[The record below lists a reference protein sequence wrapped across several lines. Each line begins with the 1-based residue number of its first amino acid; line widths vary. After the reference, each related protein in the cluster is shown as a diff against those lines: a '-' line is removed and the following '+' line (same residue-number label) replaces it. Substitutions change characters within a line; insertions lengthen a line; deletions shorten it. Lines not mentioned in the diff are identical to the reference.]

1 MPEKQTNKERLKE
14 ITDSI
19 EQGIKDLFE
28 SEKYKQYLTTMSK
41 FHTYSV
47 NNTMLIHMQRPNAS
61 KVAGFN
67 KWRDQFER
75 HVKKGEK
82 GIKIIAPTPFKKRIE
97 EAKLDPDTKMPLL
110 DKDGNAIME
119 EKEISIPMFKVVT
132 VFDVAQ
138 TYGKP
143 LPELASTLTGDV
155 QNYDLF
161 MEALRRSSPVPLEI
175 QSIDASMDGYFSYTQ
190 QAIAIQAGMS
200 EIQTVCAAVHE
211 IAHAMLHNYA
221 QTDNEQTKK
230 DRETEEVEAES
241 IAYSVCQYYGI
252 ETKENSFGYLANW
265 SSGKDVPELKASLET
280 INKTASQLI
289 TDIDRH
295 YADLIKEYPMEIAP
309 PENASKEPLQ
319 NEQEAL
325 YLINDNAF
333 LHIQH
338 VEDGWDYSLYDKETR
353 RLLDGGRIEP
363 ELIELSPVKVPIAAA
378 RTAAMAILGIKPETV
393 VYTDPDVLEELLA
406 AQLEPLPILPDK
418 TADDKPDM
426 RLNLEDMYFW
436 GYTKDDMLPLSKDR
450 ALELLDLDAPVYML
464 YSSNEESLVFDSEDI
479 SLHDG
484 LFGIATEDWTAIK
497 EKVPVSD
504 PERRFHDCPTDT
516 FLIYQL
522 SKNVSSD
529 LRFASLDKLK
539 EPPCRTDYIPIYT
552 GELERDDDQIVTL
565 ENLYRRFNIDRPAD
579 FTGHSLSVSD
589 IVAIKQGDAVSY
601 HYCDSI
607 GFKELTTFS
616 KERPQKQERKSVL
629 EQLKSKPASPHPTAH
644 KKEKYEKEIS
654 R

>member
-47 NNTMLIHMQRPNAS
+47 NNTMLIHMQRPSAS

-155 QNYDLF
+155 QNYDL
-161 MEALRRSSPVPLEI
+161 L
-175 QSIDASMDGYFSYTQ
+175 
-190 QAIAIQAGMS
+190 IQAGMS

-325 YLINDNAF
+325 SSGESHANA
-333 LHIQH
+333 
-338 VEDGWDYSLYDKETR
+338 V
-353 RLLDGGRIEP
+353 P
-363 ELIELSPVKVPIAAA
+363 E
-378 RTAAMAILGIKPETV
+378 V
-393 VYTDPDVLEELLA
+393 VLA
-406 AQLEPLPILPDK
+406 
-418 TADDKPDM
+418 
-426 RLNLEDMYFW
+426 
-436 GYTKDDMLPLSKDR
+436 
-450 ALELLDLDAPVYML
+450 
-464 YSSNEESLVFDSEDI
+464 
-479 SLHDG
+479 
-484 LFGIATEDWTAIK
+484 
-497 EKVPVSD
+497 
-504 PERRFHDCPTDT
+504 
-516 FLIYQL
+516 
-522 SKNVSSD
+522 
-529 LRFASLDKLK
+529 
-539 EPPCRTDYIPIYT
+539 
-552 GELERDDDQIVTL
+552 
-565 ENLYRRFNIDRPAD
+565 
-579 FTGHSLSVSD
+579 
-589 IVAIKQGDAVSY
+589 
-601 HYCDSI
+601 
-607 GFKELTTFS
+607 
-616 KERPQKQERKSVL
+616 
-629 EQLKSKPASPHPTAH
+629 
-644 KKEKYEKEIS
+644 
-654 R
+654 